1 MGGKELEG
9 KPQSTLKGLLS
20 TEMLVAYEVAG
31 GK

>member
-9 KPQSTLKGLLS
+9 KPESILKSLLS
-20 TEMLVAYEVAG
+20 TEMLVAYEVAS